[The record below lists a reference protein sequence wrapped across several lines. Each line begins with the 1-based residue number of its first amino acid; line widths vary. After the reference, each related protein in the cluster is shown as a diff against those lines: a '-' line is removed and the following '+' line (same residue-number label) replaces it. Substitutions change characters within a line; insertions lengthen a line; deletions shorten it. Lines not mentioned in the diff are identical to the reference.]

1 MGEFAGVLSGH
12 LNARAGPFWA
22 PWRARLGHCAPAP
35 NSVVASDLDRA
46 KAKTPPELPGGVA
59 CADGWFE
66 ARRKPRCRAKD
77 PREELGAVLNG
88 TGRSNLVILRQ
99 LFAMLRQVGRPRRSP
114 NAFSTSPPKAD
125 RIVAPARQSELVT
138 PSRGMISRLA
148 RAERGLILDR
158 WQLWL
163 RSARLR

>member
-99 LFAMLRQVGRPRRSP
+99 LFAMLRQVGSHAGRLMLSQLHRQKPTELSRRRS
-114 NAFSTSPPKAD
+114 STYGAGNSTNGREGGCGGD
-125 RIVAPARQSELVT
+125 RRQVCTVLK
-138 PSRGMISRLA
+138 
-148 RAERGLILDR
+148 
-158 WQLWL
+158 W
-163 RSARLR
+163 RS